1 MVIHKGY
8 ENLNLVNPV
17 VTMGIFDGVHRGH
30 CALLGRLVS
39 RAREIKG
46 ESAVITFSPHPRLVL
61 DKNIESLSFLT
72 TMEEKMH
79 LLENLHIDHL
89 IIIEFSRSFGMI
101 EACDFVKDILV
112 GKIGTRHLILGYNHH
127 FGRSREGDFNTIQQ
141 CALSFDFKVE
151 QAQGFH
157 TEEGDISSSSIR
169 KALNECRLDAA
180 NSWLGYNYSL
190 TGTIIEGRKIGR
202 SMGFPTANI
211 RPDYRYK
218 LIPCD
223 GVYAVEVIL
232 EGSKLPGM
240 LSIGSNPTVSNDK
253 EKKSIEVHILNFDK
267 DIYGKSIS
275 VIFRKWLRNEIKF
288 DSREQLTEQMRLD
301 KQQAMII
308 LEQTNLA

>member
-30 CALLGRLVS
+30 CALLGRLVL

-46 ESAVITFSPHPRLVL
+46 ESVVITFSPHPRLVL

-72 TMEEKMH
+72 TMEEKIR

-89 IIIEFSRSFGMI
+89 IIIEFSERFGMI

-112 GKIGTRHLILGYNHH
+112 DKIGTRHLILGYNHH
-127 FGRSREGDFNTIQQ
+127 FGRRREGDFNTIQQ

-169 KALNECRLDAA
+169 RALTEGRLDAA

-202 SMGFPTANI
+202 TIGFPTANI

-232 EGSKLPGM
+232 EGSNHPGM
-240 LSIGSNPTVSNDK
+240 LSIGSNPTVNSDK
-253 EKKSIEVHILNFDK
+253 EKKSIEVHILDYDK

-275 VIFRKWLRNEIKF
+275 VIFRKRLRDEIKF
-288 DSREQLTEQMRLD
+288 DSREQLADQMRLD
-301 KQQAMII
+301 KQQAVII
-308 LEQTNLA
+308 LEQANKT